1 MSVRSYST
9 RVTLTM
15 RRISILLVV
24 VGFSL
29 GICQIAAAQET
40 KKTRK
45 TVWDGVYTTAQAER
59 GQASYGAKCA
69 MCHKPDLS
77 GYNGALK
84 GDHFMEHW
92 RESVLNDLFANI
104 SSTMPRDAPGT
115 LSEGVYLD
123 ILSYVLSAN
132 AFPPGANELTK
143 DTLGSIQVEGKA
155 GPQEV
160 PTGALVD
167 VTGCLEESPGKGWV
181 LTQATDPIRT
191 RNPNDPT
198 PEELKA
204 WAAKSL
210 GTHTFGLMDAASY
223 LPESHKGEKVG
234 AKGLMIRVPGGDR
247 INLTSLRMTGLKCGS

>member
-1 MSVRSYST
+1 VSERSYSI
-9 RVTLTM
+9 RVEFLTM
-15 RRISILLVV
+15 RRISTLLVA
-24 VGFSL
+24 VGLSL
-29 GICQIAAAQET
+29 GLCQIASPQDR
-40 KKTRK
+40 KIRK
-45 TVWDGVYTTAQAER
+45 TVWDGVYTTTQAER
-59 GQASYGAKCA
+59 GKAAYGAKCS
-69 MCHKPDLS
+69 MCHLADLT

-167 VTGCLEESPGKGWV
+167 VTGCLEESPGKGWI

-198 PEELKA
+198 AEELKA
-204 WAAKSL
+204 WAAKPL